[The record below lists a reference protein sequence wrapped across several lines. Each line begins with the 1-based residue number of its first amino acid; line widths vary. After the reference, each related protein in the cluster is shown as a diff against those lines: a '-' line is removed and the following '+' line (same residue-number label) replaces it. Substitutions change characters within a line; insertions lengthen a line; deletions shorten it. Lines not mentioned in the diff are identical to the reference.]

1 MCTLVILRRPGHD
14 WPVVIAANRDEM
26 IDRAWRG
33 PGRHWPD
40 RAHVTAGQDELAG
53 GSWLGVNDDGLCA
66 GILNRTGALGPAT
79 GKRSRGELVL
89 DALDHADAAA
99 AAMALAD
106 IDGAAYRPFNLVVAD
121 SDEAF
126 WLRHDGGKAPVFHAL
141 PEGLSM
147 FTARERNDA
156 KSARIRTHLEDFE
169 AAAPPDPE
177 RGAWDDWAALLARG
191 GARLGRRPGGCHVHR
206 ARRRIRDGQRLA
218 DRAPASWPARHRL
231 CVAFRGRGHRI
242 VIHLKRLSFR
252 VPSRRTDPRGP
263 PGTAD
268 NRQLYWP
275 PVLTM
280 LAR

>member
-26 IDRAWRG
+26 MDRPWRG

-66 GILNRTGALGPAT
+66 GILNRTGALGPAA

-121 SDEAF
+121 SEEAF

-147 FTARERNDA
+147 FTARERNDFE
-156 KSARIRTHLEDFE
+156 SARIRTHLAAFE
-169 AAAPPDPE
+169 AALPPDPE
-177 RGAWDDWAALLARG
+177 LGAWDDWAALLARG
-191 GARLGRRPGGCHVHR
+191 ASDSGGDPEAAMCIEPVGGFGTVNASLIALPRPGRPDATPVWLF
-206 ARRRIRDGQRLA
+206 AA
-218 DRAPASWPARHRL
+218 
-231 CVAFRGRGHRI
+231 
-242 VIHLKRLSFR
+242 
-252 VPSRRTDPRGP
+252 GP
-263 PGTAD
+263 P
-268 NRQLYWP
+268 NRHP
-275 PVLTM
+275 FESIEF
-280 LAR
+280 